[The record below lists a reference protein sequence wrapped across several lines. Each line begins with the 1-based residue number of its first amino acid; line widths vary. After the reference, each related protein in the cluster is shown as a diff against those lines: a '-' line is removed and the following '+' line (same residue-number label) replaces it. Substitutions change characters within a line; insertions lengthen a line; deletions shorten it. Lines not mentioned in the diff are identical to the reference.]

1 MPTGDFDRL
10 LDPRAIAVVG
20 ASDDPARI
28 GGQPV
33 RALKDFGYA
42 GQVFPVNPRY
52 DTVQGL
58 RCFPDV
64 RAVPGRCDVALV
76 ALPAALVPGVIRQCG
91 EVGVPF
97 AIVLSAGFEEI
108 GEGGR
113 QVQAELEEAI
123 RDSGVRV
130 IGPNCQ
136 GMLNARHG
144 VYAGFGAIFGDPDV
158 RRGPVAMVTQS
169 GGFGYAVVGLAGH
182 VGVGFDYVLSTGN
195 EVDVDALDLMED
207 LLERP
212 EVEVLA
218 VYLEGVK
225 DGRRLAALGERALE
239 LGKPIVV
246 WKVGNSAAGRR
257 AAASHTANLTA
268 DNEMYRAVFRE
279 GGFVE
284 VTDVDDLVDVAR
296 AAQMRRLPGGPNVA
310 VLSISG
316 GAGVLLADRCEEAG
330 LRLSTLAEKTTD
342 ALREI
347 LPAFSSLRNPV
358 DLTAQIFNQPDCLQ
372 AVLSTVLDDPA
383 VDQVIVYNASIQ
395 GALADQLARE
405 VVTAAGGSDKPL
417 FVGWSAPP
425 GTVPDALALLDL
437 HRVAW
442 YPTPGRAARAAGKL
456 LDFTGKVRRGARA
469 PAHCDAAITVLD
481 VGDGERVVGE
491 HRTKRALAA
500 HGVPVVREVL
510 LSLDEIDALDAPPFD
525 FPLVVKVESADL
537 PHKSE
542 AGAVR
547 LGVRSLTELR
557 SFAHEV
563 VANAAA
569 YDKDARID
577 GVLVQ
582 ETAEGV
588 ELFVGVVNDRF
599 FGPTVAVGLGGVF
612 VEVMDDVSHR
622 LAPFDQATA
631 RDMLAE
637 LRGYRV
643 LLGARGRP
651 AVDLEAVADAIA
663 RISWFAAERVD
674 EISELDVNPLFAND
688 RGVVAADALL
698 VLTPEVG
705 S

>member
-42 GQVFPVNPRY
+42 GQVYPVNPRY

-64 RAVPGRCDVALV
+64 CAVPGRCDVALV
-76 ALPAALVPGVIRQCG
+76 ALPAPLVPGVIRQCG
-91 EVGVPF
+91 EAGVPF

-113 QVQAELEEAI
+113 QVHAELAEAI

-144 VYAGFGAIFGDPDV
+144 VYAGFGAIFGDPNV

-169 GGFGYAVVGLAGH
+169 GGFGYAVVGLADH
-182 VGVGFDYVLSTGN
+182 VGIGFDYVVSTGN
-195 EVDVDALDLMED
+195 EVDIDALELMED

-225 DGRRLAALGERALE
+225 DGRRLAALGSRALE

-246 WKVGNSAAGRR
+246 WKVGNSVTGRR

-268 DNEMYRAVFRE
+268 DQEMYRAVFRE
-279 GGFVE
+279 GGFIE

-296 AAQMRRLPGGPNVA
+296 AALMRRLPDGPDVA

-316 GAGVLLADRCEEAG
+316 GAGVLLADRCEDVG
-330 LRLSTLAEKTTD
+330 LRLPTLSEKTTD

-358 DLTAQIFNQPDCLQ
+358 DLTAQIFNQPDCMQ
-372 AVLSTVLDDPA
+372 AVLSTVLDDPV
-383 VDQVIVYNASIQ
+383 VDQVVVYNASIQ
-395 GALADQLARE
+395 GTLADRLAGE
-405 VVTAAGGSDKPL
+405 IVTAAAGSDKPL

-425 GTVPDALALLDL
+425 GTVPNALALLDE
-437 HRVAW
+437 HRVPW

-456 LDFTGKVRRGARA
+456 LEITGKMRRGARA
-469 PAHCDAAITVLD
+469 PRRGEAAVSMLD
-481 VGDGERVVGE
+481 VRDGERGVGE
-491 HRTKRALAA
+491 HRAKNALAA
-500 HGVPVVREVL
+500 YGVPVVREVL
-510 LSLDEIDALDAPPFD
+510 LSLDEVDALRAPPFD

-537 PHKSE
+537 SHKSE
-542 AGAVR
+542 ADAVR
-547 LGVRSLTELR
+547 LGVQSLAELR
-557 SFAHEV
+557 AAAHEV
-563 VANAAA
+563 VANTTAHAAG
-569 YDKDARID
+569 ARID

-582 ETAEGV
+582 ETAEGL

-612 VEVMDDVSHR
+612 VEVMGDVSHR
-622 LAPFDQATA
+622 LAPFDETTA
-631 RDMLAE
+631 HEMLAE
-637 LRGYRV
+637 LRGHRV
-643 LLGARGRP
+643 LLGTRGRP
-651 AVDLEAVADAIA
+651 PVDLDSVADALV
-663 RISWFAAERVD
+663 RISWFAADHVD
-674 EISELDVNPLFAND
+674 EVAELDVNPLFAND
-688 RGVVAADALL
+688 QGCVAADALI
-698 VLTPEVG
+698 VLTPG
-705 S
+705 NAS